1 MTKLILPLFIGILS
15 GAIVN
20 ILADTLPF
28 KNKTFHLNCNRCGNS
43 LNLWEYL
50 SLSECK
56 VCLQRKRW
64 RMIIVYLLYILVAY
78 WIANSPQRL
87 SVLESFFTL
96 IFFGVMMAIDI
107 EYHAILY
114 IEILIGIILGLV
126 IGIHHHGLW
135 RTLSGGIV
143 GFLIMLGLYYLGIL
157 ILKFRNRSVVSNETE
172 ALGFGDV
179 NLMAVLGLY
188 LGFPG
193 IIVGLF
199 LGVMTA
205 GIYSFILVIKM
216 LLQKKYHPDY
226 AIPYGPFLVLGA
238 AVLLFLAR

>member
-1 MTKLILPLFIGILS
+1 MTMLFFPLITGIIC

-28 KNKTFHLNCNRCGNS
+28 KRRPFHLACNRCGNS
-43 LNLWEYL
+43 LNIWEYF

-56 VCLQRKRW
+56 ECLRRKRW
-64 RMIIVYLLYILVAY
+64 RMIIVYLLYIIISY
-78 WIANSPQRL
+78 GIANSSQHL
-87 SVLESFFTL
+87 SALESFFTL
-96 IFFGVMMAIDI
+96 LLFGVVMVIDI

-114 IEILIGIILGLV
+114 IEIFIGLFLGLV
-126 IGIHHHGLW
+126 IGIHHHGIW
-135 RTLSGGIV
+135 RTLSGGVV
-143 GFLIMLGLYYLGIL
+143 GFLIMLGLYYLGIF
-157 ILKFRNRSVVSNETE
+157 ILKIRNRKVVSDEKE

-199 LGVMTA
+199 LGVMLA
-205 GIYSFILVIKM
+205 GVYSLMIIIKM
-216 LLQKKYHPDY
+216 LLQKNYHADY
-226 AIPYGPFLVLGA
+226 AIPYGPFLILGA
-238 AVLLFLAR
+238 AILLFLK